1 MASYDPIEKARIDE
15 KIRKTAA
22 MRQLCEA
29 IFGRNNLIG
38 TDFDDVKAFRV
49 EGRDL
54 HQSGGSGIHICFTVS
69 WHAIGKLSPDSS
81 DPLKQL
87 GLLEDED

>member
-1 MASYDPIEKARIDE
+1 MAVNDPAEEARINE
-15 KIRKTAA
+15 KVHRTAA
-22 MRQLCEA
+22 MKQLCEA
-29 IFGRNNLIG
+29 IFGLSNLIG

-69 WHAIGKLSPDSS
+69 WHALEKLSQDLG
-81 DPLKQL
+81 DPLKEL
-87 GLLEDED
+87 GLLDE